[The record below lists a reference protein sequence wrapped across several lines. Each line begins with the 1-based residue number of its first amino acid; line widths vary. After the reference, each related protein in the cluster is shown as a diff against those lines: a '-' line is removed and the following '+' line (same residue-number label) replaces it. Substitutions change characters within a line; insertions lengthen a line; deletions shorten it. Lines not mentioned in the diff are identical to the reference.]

1 MTSVDRPTNRAVGAG
16 VSGASPGGSE
26 VMEHPAAPAVTVVV
40 PTRNSAR
47 TLEACLR
54 SIRGQLDALG
64 RPFPLELIVVDN
76 HSTDGTAEIA
86 ARLAHRLVVAGPE
99 RSAQRNLGAATGSG
113 PLVAFIDSDQIL
125 EPHVV
130 SEAAAAL
137 DADRE
142 VGVVV
147 VPERSFG
154 EGFWVRC
161 RSLER
166 RVGDG
171 DRRTEAGRIYRRH
184 ALRALGGFDE
194 QLTGPEDWELHDRMV
209 AAGWRVARTT
219 SLVHH
224 DEGHIT
230 LRATFTKKRY
240 YGRWLGRYR
249 QLPWARSTA
258 FDPRRLALRP
268 AVLATHPLT
277 AAGLAVLKAVE
288 AGGALCGARAA
299 ARA

>member
-1 MTSVDRPTNRAVGAG
+1 
-16 VSGASPGGSE
+16 
-26 VMEHPAAPAVTVVV
+26 MEQLEAPAVTVVV

-54 SIRGQLDALG
+54 SIRGQIDALG
-64 RPFPLELIVVDN
+64 RPLPLELVVVDN
-76 HSTDGTAEIA
+76 HSTDGTAAIA
-86 ARLAHRLVVAGPE
+86 ARFAHRFLVAGPE
-99 RSAQRNLGAATGSG
+99 RSAQRNLGAAAGSA
-113 PLVAFIDSDQIL
+113 PLVAFIDSDQVL
-125 EPHVV
+125 EPQVV
-130 SEAAAAL
+130 AEAVAAL
-137 DADRE
+137 DGDGG

-171 DRRTEAGRIYRRH
+171 DSRTEAGRFYRRH
-184 ALRALGGFDE
+184 ALDALGGFDE
-194 QLTGPEDWELHDRMV
+194 ALHALEDWELHDRMV

-219 SLVHH
+219 SLIHH

-240 YGRWLGRYR
+240 YGRWLRRYR
-249 QLPWARSTA
+249 QLPWARTSA

-268 AVLATHPLT
+268 AVLATHPLI
-277 AAGLAVLKAVE
+277 AAGLVVLKAVE
-288 AGGALCGARAA
+288 AGGALSGARAA
-299 ARA
+299 GRA